1 MKEVIEKAKKAF
13 EVKNIVA
20 TLPTEVKNNAL
31 LFMAEELV
39 KKKDLI
45 IKENKK
51 DMIKGE
57 EKGLSKSL
65 LDRLLLNEKRIHG
78 IAEGLKVVASLPD
91 PVGEVVSGWQRP
103 NGLRIMKMRVPIGL
117 IGMIYEARPNV
128 TADAIGLTLKSGN
141 CVILRGG
148 SEAINSNIVIWK
160 ILSEAAYR
168 SGIPEGSIQLIE
180 TTNREAVFTLLTLT
194 EYLDVVI
201 PRGSAKFINFVKENA
216 KVPVIETGAGVVH
229 IFVDESANVDMAK
242 RIIVNAKVQRPSV
255 CNAVEK
261 ILFHRKVKETHI
273 TPILDALK
281 EKGVTII
288 GDREVQEVYE
298 DTIPSTEEDWTK
310 EYLDL
315 KIAVKVV
322 SNVDEAIKHI
332 NKYGTH
338 HSDAIITE
346 DYSNAMKFLSSV
358 DSSCVYVNAS
368 TRFTDGFEF
377 GFGAEIGISTQKLHA
392 RGPMGLK
399 ELTTTKYIIF
409 GNGQV
414 RK

>member
-20 TLPTEVKNNAL
+20 ILPTEVKNNAL

-39 KKKDLI
+39 KKKDII

-51 DMIKGE
+51 DMVKGE
-57 EKGLSKSL
+57 ERGLSKPL
-65 LDRLLLNEKRIHG
+65 LDRLLLNEKRIYG
-78 IAEGLKVVASLPD
+78 ISEGLKVVASLPD

-160 ILSEAAYR
+160 ILSEAAYKI
-168 SGIPEGSIQLIE
+168 GIPEGSIQLIE
-180 TTNREAVFTLLTLT
+180 TTNREAVFILLTLT

-229 IFVDESANVDMAK
+229 IFVDESANIDMAK

-261 ILFHRKVKETHI
+261 VLFHGKTKETHI
-273 TPILDALK
+273 TPILDALR
-281 EKGVTII
+281 EKGVSII
-288 GDREVQEVYE
+288 GDREVQEIYE
-298 DTIPSTEEDWTK
+298 DTIPATEEDWTK

-322 SNVDEAIKHI
+322 SNVDEAINHI

>member
-180 TTNREAVFTLLTLT
+180 TTNREAVFALLTLT

-229 IFVDESANVDMAK
+229 IFV
-242 RIIVNAKVQRPSV
+242 
-255 CNAVEK
+255 
-261 ILFHRKVKETHI
+261 
-273 TPILDALK
+273 
-281 EKGVTII
+281 
-288 GDREVQEVYE
+288 
-298 DTIPSTEEDWTK
+298 
-310 EYLDL
+310 
-315 KIAVKVV
+315 
-322 SNVDEAIKHI
+322 
-332 NKYGTH
+332 
-338 HSDAIITE
+338 
-346 DYSNAMKFLSSV
+346 
-358 DSSCVYVNAS
+358 
-368 TRFTDGFEF
+368 
-377 GFGAEIGISTQKLHA
+377 AE
-392 RGPMGLK
+392 
-399 ELTTTKYIIF
+399 
-409 GNGQV
+409 
-414 RK
+414 